1 MHTYTHIYRYTYM
14 YLCVSVGNG
23 QKSRRTPNRLG
34 EKGFK
39 GEEWSGQQNTCDIKI
54 DGDHRGRRDYGEMG
68 RVCVRQ
74 NKI

>member
-34 EKGFK
+34 EKVLK
-39 GEEWSGQQNTCDIKI
+39 ERNGQGSRTHVI
-54 DGDHRGRRDYGEMG
+54 
-68 RVCVRQ
+68 
-74 NKI
+74 